1 MLIVSLEN
9 EVDICEATLRGAGT
23 PEAGS
28 RSDSFSESQPP
39 HSAALEA
46 DARTVNMFVQY
57 TSRIHREEDFH
68 FLLRGFIRLLNN
80 PLIQTYLPASCKKIS
95 FHQELLILLWKICD
109 INKVPPLSAE
119 PHLTV
124 L

>member
-1 MLIVSLEN
+1 MSLEN
-9 EVDICEATLRGAGT
+9 EVDICEATLRGAGS
-23 PEAGS
+23 PESTS
-28 RSDSFSESQPP
+28 RADSFSESQPA
-39 HSAALEA
+39 SVRNALEA
-46 DARTVNMFVQY
+46 ADARPVNMFVQY

-109 INKVPPLSAE
+109 INKVRFI
-119 PHLTV
+119 
-124 L
+124 

>member
-1 MLIVSLEN
+1 MWQVLIVSLEN

-23 PEAGS
+23 PESPS
-28 RSDSFSESQPP
+28 RADSFSESQRSPL
-39 HSAALEA
+39 ALEA
-46 DARTVNMFVQY
+46 DARPVNMFVQY

-109 INKVPPLSAE
+109 VNKVQN
-119 PHLTV
+119 V
-124 L
+124 LVS